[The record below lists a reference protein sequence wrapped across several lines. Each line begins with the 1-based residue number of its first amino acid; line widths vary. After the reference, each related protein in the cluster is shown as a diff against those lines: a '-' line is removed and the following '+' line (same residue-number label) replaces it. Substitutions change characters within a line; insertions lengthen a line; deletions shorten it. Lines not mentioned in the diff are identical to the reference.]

1 MATTFIEG
9 IAVRPG
15 RTPLITAKDSI
26 DYITNPEKTR
36 NGELVS
42 SFRCSPDTA
51 HFEIMMEQHEYEQ
64 QTGRKVIQDYK
75 GEKQSY
81 MLMTMRQSF
90 APGEVTPEQAHEI
103 GCKLAQ
109 RFLGEKYQYVVAT
122 HVNSHCIHNHITY
135 NIVGSDLK
143 KFRQTKYTHKH
154 LADISDKL
162 CKEYGLVVVVPSPEW
177 QKRKYTNEKQTSFRE
192 ILKTD
197 IDQAIDSSKSYDE
210 FIKIMEEN
218 YRFDDNGKYLKFRHR
233 TNGQQRYIR
242 SYTLGSAYTVNNI
255 LARISGQYVERSNQI
270 ETGEEE
276 IQALSYSQHLRNI
289 KAMVSADKFVS
300 DYGSDFSNQLTS
312 ISSKA
317 EEVQEQ
323 IKTAMNQLTKAE
335 SILKCFDAID
345 MYGSVANEYQTALL
359 KERFEQSHKGELNL
373 YYTAVAALKQNNID
387 MESTGKER
395 FAMNL
400 SEIQSGLSNLQI
412 EYDSLQSQIDQVNQV
427 RKVIEKVQDGEQILT
442 ERKRGKNYGR

>member
-15 RTPLITAKDSI
+15 RTALITAKDSI

-36 NGELVS
+36 NGELVT

-75 GEKQSY
+75 GDKQSY

-90 APGEVTPEQAHEI
+90 APGEVTAEQAHEI
-103 GCKLAQ
+103 GCKLAE

-122 HVNSHCIHNHITY
+122 HINSHCIHNHITY

-162 CKEYGLVVVVPSPEW
+162 CKEYSLVVVVPSPEW
-177 QKRKYTNEKQTSFRE
+177 QKRKYTNQKQTSFRE

-197 IDQAIDSSKSYDE
+197 IDQAIDSANSYNE
-210 FIKIMEEN
+210 FLKIMEKN
-218 YRFDDNGKYLKFRHR
+218 YRFDSNGKYLKFRHR

-242 SYTLGSAYTVNNI
+242 SYSLGSAYTEKNI
-255 LARISGQYVERSNQI
+255 VAKISGVYVEKNNQM

-276 IQALSYSQHLRNI
+276 IQTLSYSQHLRNI
-289 KAMVSADKFVS
+289 KAMVSADKFIS
-300 DYGSDFSNQLTS
+300 DNGSDFSEQIIS

-317 EEVQEQ
+317 EEVQKQ

-335 SILKCFDAID
+335 SILKCFDAIE
-345 MYGSVANEYQTALL
+345 MYGSVAKEYETALL
-359 KERFEQSHKGELNL
+359 KERFEQSHKDELNL
-373 YYTAVAALKQNNID
+373 YYTAVSALKQNNID
-387 MESTGKER
+387 SASSGKER
-395 FAMNL
+395 FALHL
-400 SEIQSGLSNLQI
+400 SELQSELGDLQI
-412 EYDSLQSQIDQVNQV
+412 EYDSLQSQIDQVNQA